1 MINAS
6 FRKYDDY
13 NAFIKDFLIEALEK
27 GCATLILHCK
37 DYQQVLSSLCGNV
50 MNGKS
55 LVIAP
60 EIIELVDEDIL
71 TSKENDNN
79 MFITVFDTGT
89 IVGEPALYT
98 DKAVSFLG
106 GTYFVEKDAADVA
119 VNYAISSR
127 FVPFMINR

>member
-6 FRKYDDY
+6 FRKYDDWDK
-13 NAFIKDFLIEALEK
+13 FIKEYISEAKDK
-27 GCATLILHCK
+27 GCVTMIIHCK
-37 DYQQVLSSLCGNV
+37 DYQNVLSNLCSYT
-50 MNGKS
+50 MDGKS
-55 LVIAP
+55 LVVP
-60 EIIELVDEDIL
+60 VEIVGLIDDDIL
-71 TSKENDNN
+71 TSKEHDNN
-79 MFITVFDTGT
+79 MFITLFDTGT

-127 FVPFMINR
+127 LVPFMIDT